1 MILDRLDNRQRNIST
16 GNPTHPRRANRLGEE
31 ARRHHGPLG
40 PLVVLHEKRRPND
53 GPAEAAGL
61 GARPRRRQRLL
72 GDDLDDHVGRE
83 ARPEDRRG
91 EFGREEVA
99 ASGQVDEVL
108 DGGAA
113 LDAGE
118 EVHRGEEFV
127 RAGQVQEDGVDR
139 PAGELGFEPA
149 GVLDGA
155 LDDGDFV
162 RWGD

>member
-1 MILDRLDNRQRNIST
+1 MTLTTTL
-16 GNPTHPRRANRLGEE
+16 
-31 ARRHHGPLG
+31 
-40 PLVVLHEKRRPND
+40 
-53 GPAEAAGL
+53 
-61 GARPRRRQRLL
+61 
-72 GDDLDDHVGRE
+72 GRE

-99 ASGQVDEVL
+99 ARGQVDEVL

-118 EVHRGEEFV
+118 EVHRGE
-127 RAGQVQEDGVDR
+127 VQEDGVDR

-149 GVLDGA
+149 GVLNGA